1 MTKKPR
7 DILIYFAC
15 KYEGNYEAIIKAIR
29 GREPFDEEAYQ
40 RYQENLNNVATI
52 TIVDVDYPPVFKT
65 ISHPPI
71 VLFVKGDV
79 SLIHH
84 LHKSIAVIGT
94 RDHSA
99 YGKAKTIEIVKD
111 LVAND
116 FLIVSGMARGIDGFA
131 HETTLE
137 HRGKTIAVLGSGID
151 YPYPLSNKKL
161 YDDILKT
168 GLIISEYPNTTK
180 PEPEYFKFRNR
191 LVAALSRGVLIV
203 EAKYRSGTVITVG
216 YALERG
222 CDIYCV
228 PERAGVDSG
237 CNKLIK
243 DGAYLVESAADI
255 IRLWPN

>member
-1 MTKKPR
+1 MSKKPR

-15 KYEGNYEAIIKAIR
+15 KYEGDYEAIIKALR
-29 GREPFDEEAYQ
+29 NREPIDDDQYAL
-40 RYQENLNNVATI
+40 YQENIKGLQI
-52 TIVDVDYPPVFKT
+52 MTIVDLDYPNAFKT

-71 VLFVKGDV
+71 VLFLKGDV
-79 SLIHH
+79 SL
-84 LHKSIAVIGT
+84 LHNLQKSIAVIGT
-94 RDHSA
+94 REYSQ
-99 YGKAKTIEIVKD
+99 YGKEKTVEIVRD

-116 FLIVSGMARGIDGFA
+116 YLIVSGMARGIDGFA
-131 HETTLE
+131 HETTLK
-137 HRGKTIAVLGSGID
+137 HHGKTIAVLGSGIN

-161 YDDILKT
+161 YEDIEKT
-168 GLIISEYPNTTK
+168 GLIMSEYPHQTK
-180 PEPEYFKFRNR
+180 PEPQFFKFRNR

-222 CDIYCV
+222 VDIYCV
-228 PERAGVDSG
+228 PERAGLESG

-255 IRLWPN
+255 MKLWTN